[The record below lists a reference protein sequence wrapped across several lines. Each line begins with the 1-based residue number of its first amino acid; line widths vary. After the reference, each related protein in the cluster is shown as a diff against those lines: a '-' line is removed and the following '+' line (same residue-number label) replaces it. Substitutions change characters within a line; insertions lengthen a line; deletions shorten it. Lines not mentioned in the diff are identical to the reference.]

1 MKICSECEKSFG
13 RAGNLERHIVNHIDT
28 IQHTLVST
36 ARCFLLKIVLCKRA
50 RSPTVESKPTHGKKS
65 FGQAVF
71 LKTHMIST
79 LGRKCTNVQN
89 VEIHL
94 VENLHLLSHSGYKPH
109 QCNECGKSF
118 IKVGEL
124 KKHLCIYSLEKCT
137 TAQNAITQVAITIIL
152 NGTKPNIQ

>member
-1 MKICSECEKSFG
+1 
-13 RAGNLERHIVNHIDT
+13 
-28 IQHTLVST
+28 
-36 ARCFLLKIVLCKRA
+36 
-50 RSPTVESKPTHGKKS
+50 
-65 FGQAVF
+65 
-71 LKTHMIST
+71 MIST

-94 VENLHLLSHSGYKPH
+94 VENLHLLIHSGYKPH

-137 TAQNAITQVAITIIL
+137 TAQNAIAQVAITIIQV
-152 NGTKPNIQ
+152 TQKPNIRYQLTSC

>member
-1 MKICSECEKSFG
+1 MKICPEWEKSFG
-13 RAGNLERHIVNHIDT
+13 RAGNLERQIVTHGNTIDCT
-28 IQHTLVST
+28 
-36 ARCFLLKIVLCKRA
+36 KIVLCKR
-50 RSPTVESKPTHGKKS
+50 TLTHSWVKANTCSNCKKS

-71 LKTHMIST
+71 LKTHEIST
-79 LGRKCTNVQN
+79 LRRKCANVQN

-94 VENLHLLSHSGYKPH
+94 FENLHLISHSGYKPH

-137 TAQNAITQVAITIIL
+137 TAQNAITQVAITIISSD
-152 NGTKPNIQ
+152 TKPNIQ

>member
-1 MKICSECEKSFG
+1 MKISSEYEKSFC
-13 RAGNLERHIVNHIDT
+13 RAGNLERHIVTHGNT

-36 ARCFLLKIVLCKRA
+36 ANCKN
-50 RSPTVESKPTHGKKS
+50 S
-65 FGQAVF
+65 FDQAVF

-109 QCNECGKSF
+109 QCNERRKSF

-124 KKHLCIYSLEKCT
+124 KKHLRIYSLEKCT
-137 TAQNAITQVAITIIL
+137 TAQNAITQVAITIISSD
-152 NGTKPNIQ
+152 TKPNIQ

>member
-1 MKICSECEKSFG
+1 MKYGEANCNPQHCNTAYTCDHCGVKANTCSNC
-13 RAGNLERHIVNHIDT
+13 
-28 IQHTLVST
+28 
-36 ARCFLLKIVLCKRA
+36 
-50 RSPTVESKPTHGKKS
+50 KKS

-94 VENLHLLSHSGYKPH
+94 VENLHLLIHSGYKPH

-137 TAQNAITQVAITIIL
+137 TAQNAITQVAITLISS
-152 NGTKPNIQ
+152 NTKPNIQ